1 MALDNFN
8 STPLFDENDVC
19 VIFDTGKQY
28 VSFVM
33 DDFQD
38 DQVSYEVI
46 QKCVRESVEN
56 HLMLVPSEG

>member
-8 STPLFDENDVC
+8 STPLFDETDIW
-19 VIFDTGKQY
+19 VIFDTAKQY

-33 DDFQD
+33 DNFQD
-38 DQVSYEVI
+38 DEVSYEVI

-56 HLMLVPSEG
+56 HLMLVLSGG